1 MILNETIKSFDI
13 RSNKII
19 FLVVCISVS
28 ASIIDTTL
36 IRVYDFITMEATSE
50 WRVTAFIIISVT
62 CSVPQIIILN
72 YIKAKVKEIGKDR
85 LHFQTIHKMVTI
97 GQYTLIVILGIL
109 ISQILLRQYYD
120 VGILIGAITLSYTLA
135 VLMMSVLSVRFFTW
149 FASNRNSVI
158 LLYGI
163 ASAALAINAALTV
176 IFVNFIL
183 LGKPPEAVPHVG
195 PNFPAI
201 LPGSLIG
208 SLNQTFVISSIVS
221 FILTWAATAVL
232 LHHYSQ
238 NLGRIKYW
246 IIVSLPL
253 VYFLSQFL
261 SLSLNVFLSLL
272 QSDPIFFGILLTFAF
287 SLSKAAG
294 GIFFGIAFWT
304 MSRGIK
310 RSNTL
315 KEYLTFSAYG
325 IVMLF
330 ISNQAVVLVSV
341 PYPPFG
347 VVAITFVG
355 LSSYLMLIGIYF
367 SAISVSQDIN
377 LRQYIHRILAKDSKL
392 LDGIGTAQM
401 QQEIERKVLAITKER
416 QGLMEEETGVQSSFE
431 EEDIK
436 GYLDKVMEEIKKTK
450 N

>member
-1 MILNETIKSFDI
+1 
-13 RSNKII
+13 
-19 FLVVCISVS
+19 
-28 ASIIDTTL
+28 
-36 IRVYDFITMEATSE
+36 
-50 WRVTAFIIISVT
+50 
-62 CSVPQIIILN
+62 
-72 YIKAKVKEIGKDR
+72 
-85 LHFQTIHKMVTI
+85 MVTI

-109 ISQILLRQYYD
+109 ISQILLRQYDD
-120 VGILIGAITLSYTLA
+120 VGILIGAITLSYTLVCLNDVCTFWKILYMVRVKSKFCNSA
-135 VLMMSVLSVRFFTW
+135 VRYSLGGFCT
-149 FASNRNSVI
+149 
-158 LLYGI
+158 
-163 ASAALAINAALTV
+163 INAALTV

-221 FILTWAATAVL
+221 FILTWVATAVL

-287 SLSKAAG
+287 SLSKVAG

-401 QQEIERKVLAITKER
+401 EQEMREK
-416 QGLMEEETGVQSSFE
+416 
-431 EEDIK
+431 
-436 GYLDKVMEEIKKTK
+436 Y
-450 N
+450 